1 MNYLTRLLCFAGTGL
16 LLMSGAQAVDQRTV
30 NNGNLI
36 LEDVPEIPQ
45 SLIDDL
51 NRYQNTRSASLRG
64 WTYDSDSIYI
74 TTRFGQVS
82 QLHRVDSEGGARFQ
96 LTFFNE
102 PIRAVARQ
110 KFSDLL
116 AYTMDAGGNE
126 FSQIFFLDPETGDSR
141 MVSDGESRNQALLW
155 SNDGKMLAFQ
165 STRRNGRSN
174 DIWIMDPEDPASA
187 RVLLEAPDGAYWY
200 PADWSRDNK
209 RLLIG
214 QYLSS
219 TDSRIHVLTLD
230 SGETLRLAGSDQFP
244 SRNFPIGFNSSG
256 ENFFFVTDADGE
268 FMKLAERALHRF
280 SGPDYITADIDWDI
294 EDAELGFNRNRG
306 AFVVNRDGMSRVY
319 LWDTGKGEYKRI
331 SSLPQGVVGS
341 VIFSPDSR
349 RLAVSVNTP
358 RTPSDVYVIE
368 LGTRPLAAKDVNRW
382 TRSEVGGL
390 DTDSFVVPE
399 LVTFPTFDEVDG
411 RTRQIPAYV
420 YRPEGDGPFPVVIYI
435 HGGPE
440 SQERPE
446 FYGTFQLWLAKLGVA
461 IVAPN
466 VRGSEGYGKTYVA
479 LDNGFRREDSVKD
492 IGALL
497 DWIAAQ
503 DDLDESR
510 VAVYGGSYGGY
521 MVLASAMHYSD
532 RLKAAVDIVGISN
545 FVTFLENTQDY
556 RRDLRRVEYGDERD
570 ADMRAFLDRIS
581 PNNNVDRITIP
592 LLVAQGQ
599 NDPRVPVTESEQ
611 IVAAIRA
618 NGHKVWYMNA
628 LNEGHGFR
636 KKENRDLYQQVVVMF
651 LREHLLD

>member
-1 MNYLTRLLCFAGTGL
+1 MNYLTRLLYIVGTGL

-96 LTFFNE
+96 LTFFDE

-110 KFSDLL
+110 KFSDRL

-155 SNDGKMLAFQ
+155 SNDGKSLAFQ

-214 QYLSS
+214 QYISS

-280 SGPDYITADIDWDI
+280 SEPDYITADIDWDI
-294 EDAELGFNRNRG
+294 EDAELSFNRNRG
-306 AFVVNRDGMSRVY
+306 VFVVNRDGMSRVY

-368 LGTRPLAAKDVNRW
+368 LGTRPLDDKDVNRW

-390 DTDSFVVPE
+390 ATDSFVVPE
-399 LVTFPTFDEVDG
+399 LVKFPTFDEVDG

-435 HGGPE
+435 PGGPE
-440 SQERPE
+440 SQKRPE

-466 VRGSEGYGKTYVA
+466 VRGSAGYGKTYVA

-497 DWIAAQ
+497 DWIATQ

-521 MVLASAMHYSD
+521 MVLASAMYYSD

>member
-1 MNYLTRLLCFAGTGL
+1 MNYLTRLLCFVGTGL

-96 LTFFNE
+96 LTFFDE

-110 KFSDLL
+110 KFSDRL

-155 SNDGKMLAFQ
+155 SNDGKSLAFQ

-214 QYLSS
+214 QYISS

-244 SRNFPIGFNSSG
+244 SRNFPIGFNSGG
-256 ENFFFVTDADGE
+256 ENFFYVTDADGE

-294 EDAELGFNRNRG
+294 EDAELSFNRNRG
-306 AFVVNRDGMSRVY
+306 VFVVNRDGMSRVY

-497 DWIAAQ
+497 DWIATQ

-581 PNNNVDRITIP
+581 PNNNVDRITSP

>member
-1 MNYLTRLLCFAGTGL
+1 MNYLTRLLCFVGTGL

-96 LTFFNE
+96 LTFFDE

-110 KFSDLL
+110 KFSDRL

-155 SNDGKMLAFQ
+155 SNNGKMLAFQ

-214 QYLSS
+214 QYISS

-280 SGPDYITADIDWDI
+280 SEPDYITADIDWDI
-294 EDAELGFNRNRG
+294 EDAELSFNRNRG

-466 VRGSEGYGKTYVA
+466 VRGSAGYGKTYVA

-497 DWIAAQ
+497 DWIATQ